1 VGEGHD
7 VLGGEAGGQDRG
19 RFLRAAALDSAALGE
34 FIRPVPDLT
43 TVVLRGSLSDDAWS
57 AVVDATQLVVECHRR
72 ALVVATDAAEAGSPV
87 DENLIARLQD
97 LIVESQQTYTVT
109 VADGNK
115 REVELPRRQY
125 KPVSNYLLRSNCELV
140 PSLLLGGW
148 RKR

>member
-1 VGEGHD
+1 MTSWAVRS
-7 VLGGEAGGQDRG
+7 AGR
-19 RFLRAAALDSAALGE
+19 
-34 FIRPVPDLT
+34 T
-43 TVVLRGSLSDDAWS
+43 
-57 AVVDATQLVVECHRR
+57 AVVPACGGVGLGRARGVHPAGAGPDHCRASRLIERRRLVGRRRRQQLVVECHRR

-125 KPVSNYLLRSNCELV
+125 KPVSNYLLRSNYELV